1 MGKNSRDTG
10 SGSIFIISAP
20 SGAGKSTICK
30 ELVKQL
36 PDLILSVSYTTRPK
50 RRGEVDGMDYFF
62 ISEEEFQKKLKD
74 NFFIEWAEVYGNKYG
89 TSKEFIAKVIS
100 EGKDILLEIDVQGA
114 KNIKKAFKDAVAIF
128 ILPPSIQELEKR
140 MKQRNENSD
149 EEMALRLQKA
159 KDEIMQSTFYDY
171 IVINDNLNSAVEK
184 IKSIIIAERHR
195 VAKMKKVITSR
206 FI

>member
-1 MGKNSRDTG
+1 MWKNSRDTG

-89 TSKEFIAKVIS
+89 TSKEFITKVIS
-100 EGKDILLEIDVQGA
+100 EGKDILLEIDVHGA